1 LKLIN
6 VKFKS
11 LRLNYFYKILFLLL
25 TTFSSFSQERKNAV
39 AKRVSIAPVIDGIL
53 DDKVWD
59 NAESNTDFYML
70 RPSNVGPARD
80 SHPTYI
86 KILYDDDAVYFA
98 ASMLDSDSDNIA
110 SEISQRDDFYETKTD
125 FIGISLNP
133 YDDDV
138 NFLSF
143 IVTSAGTIA
152 DMKSVR
158 DYEEGDSNFDAVFDA
173 KISKDDNGWYAEFKI
188 PYSALR
194 FPKKNIQSWGLNFY
208 RRVFNLNEI
217 YTWNYV
223 DRSVGTYSEYLGVLS
238 GIENI
243 DPPTRLFF
251 YPYSQLNSE
260 LYKGNTGTGFSAGMD
275 IKYGINE
282 AFTLDATLIPDFGQV
297 KFDDVELNLSPF
309 EQQFD
314 EKRAFFT
321 EGTELFDKG
330 DVFYSRRIGGELDVD
345 PEDFLEANEVVL
357 SSDNSI
363 DLINAIK
370 VSGRTDNK
378 LGVGFFNAITKKT
391 TAILQDSITQNEREV
406 TLEPL
411 TNYNIIVLDQQL
423 KNNSSITFLNTSV
436 NRNSNFRNA
445 IVSTLNLDYR
455 TRKNNYRIEGS
466 VLRSDIKEN
475 GNSTDGYKTTFKLN
489 KTKGNFRWMTGVW
502 TTDEN
507 YNQDDMGISRWYN
520 NQNIFANVSYEIF
533 NPTKYFNQL
542 EFKLSVRHGRRY
554 TPSIKRNNN
563 YEAELFFETKKLFKN
578 RLEINLRTLNKD
590 FFEPRVD
597 GLYVLKPKEM
607 SVRYDLDSDNTKD
620 FVYAIELNAKKSI
633 DEFYQENNKKL
644 GLALRVSYK
653 VSERLNTSFGAGI
666 SKEDD
671 DFGYAGSN
679 EGEVI
684 IGIRDV
690 KVNQAMIEMNYNFD
704 PYKVLALE
712 IRNYWSSVNYKNYL
726 TLQEN
731 GIGELINDYPF
742 DGDPNTNFN
751 IWNLDLSYNWRF
763 APGSSATFLYRN
775 QIYNNDDLSLISYTE
790 SLNNLFSKDIGHQFS
805 IRINY
810 FLDYNRIKKKKI

>member
-1 LKLIN
+1 MNIRFYILSILLI
-6 VKFKS
+6 S
-11 LRLNYFYKILFLLL
+11 LNL
-25 TTFSSFSQERKNAV
+25 TGFSQVRKNAL
-39 AKRVSIAPVIDGIL
+39 AKRVTDTPIIDGVL
-53 DDKVWD
+53 ND
-59 NAESNTDFYML
+59 NAWVTAETNSDFYML
-70 RPSNVGPARD
+70 RPSNVGPARS
-80 SHPTYI
+80 SHPTTV
-86 KILYDDDAVYFA
+86 KIVYDDEAVYFA
-98 ASMLDSDSDNIA
+98 ASMLDPDGKNIA
-110 SEISQRDDFYETKTD
+110 SEISQRDEFYEKKTD

-133 YDDDV
+133 YNDDI

-158 DYEEGDSNFDAVFDA
+158 DYDEGDSNFDAVFDA
-173 KISKDDNGWYAEFKI
+173 KVSKDDNGWYAEFKI

-194 FPKKNIQSWGLNFY
+194 FPKKEIQTWGLNFY
-208 RRVFNLNEI
+208 RRIFNLNEI

-223 DRSVGTYSEYLGVLS
+223 DRSVGSYSEYLGNLN
-238 GIENI
+238 GIQNI

-251 YPYSQLNSE
+251 YPYSQVNSE

-321 EGTELFDKG
+321 EGTELFDRG
-330 DVFYSRRIGGELDVD
+330 GVFYSRRIGGDLDVN
-345 PEDFLEANEVVL
+345 PEDYLRDNESVL

-363 DLINAIK
+363 DLINAVK

-378 LGVGFFNAITKKT
+378 LGIGFFNAITKKT
-391 TAILQDSITQNEREV
+391 TAILQDSITQNQREV

-411 TNYNIIVLDQQL
+411 TNYNIVVLDQQL

-455 TRKNNYRIEGS
+455 TKKNNYRIEGS

-475 GNSTDGYKTTFKLN
+475 GNSTDGYKTTFKIN

-520 NQNIFANVSYEIF
+520 NQNVFANISYEIF
-533 NPTKYFNQL
+533 NPTKYFNQFEL
-542 EFKLSVRHGRRY
+542 KLSVRHGRRY

-563 YEAELFFETKKLFKN
+563 YEAELFFETNKLFKN
-578 RLEINLRTLNKD
+578 RLEVELRTLNKD

-597 GLYVLKPKEM
+597 GLFVLKPKEFGF
-607 SVRYDLDSDNTKD
+607 RYDLDSDNTKD
-620 FVYAIELNAKKSI
+620 FVYAIELNALKSI
-633 DEFYQENNKKL
+633 DEFYGEENKKL
-644 GLALRVSYK
+644 GFAAGLNYK
-653 VSERLNTSFGAGI
+653 ISERLNTSLGI
-666 SKEDD
+666 GVSKEEDD
-671 DFGYAGSN
+671 LGYAGN
-679 EGEVI
+679 EGPDVI

-690 KVNQAMIEMNYNFD
+690 KINQAVFDMIYNVD
-704 PYKVLALE
+704 SYKEIALE
-712 IRNYWSSVNYKNYL
+712 FRNYWSSVNYKRYYS
-726 TLQEN
+726 LQEN
-731 GIGELINDYPF
+731 GIGNSIVAYPF
-742 DGDPNTNFN
+742 DENPNANFN

-763 APGSSATFLYRN
+763 APGSSATILYRN
-775 QIYNNDDLSLISYTE
+775 QIYSNDDQSLISYTE
-790 SLNNLFSKDIGHQFS
+790 SLDNLFGKDIGHQFS

-810 FLDYNRIKKKKI
+810 FLDYNRFRKKRI

>member
-1 LKLIN
+1 MNIRFYIIIALLIFAN
-6 VKFKS
+6 F
-11 LRLNYFYKILFLLL
+11 NG
-25 TTFSSFSQERKNAV
+25 FSQERKNAI
-39 AKRVSIAPVIDGIL
+39 ANRITEAPVIDGIL
-53 DDKVWD
+53 ND
-59 NAESNTDFYML
+59 NAWDSAETNTDFYML
-70 RPSNVGPARD
+70 RPSNVGPARS
-80 SHPTYI
+80 SHPTTV
-86 KILYDDDAVYFA
+86 KIIYDDEAVYFA
-98 ASMLDSDSDNIA
+98 ASMLDPDGKNIA
-110 SEISQRDDFYETKTD
+110 SEISQRDEFYEKKTD

-133 YDDDV
+133 YNDDI

-158 DYEEGDSNFDAVFDA
+158 DYDEGDSNFDAVFDA
-173 KISKDDNGWYAEFKI
+173 KVSKDDNGWYAEFKI

-194 FPKKNIQSWGLNFY
+194 FPKKEIQTWGLNFY
-208 RRVFNLNEI
+208 RRIFNLNEI

-223 DRSVGTYSEYLGVLS
+223 DRSVGSYSEYLGTLK
-238 GIENI
+238 GIQNI

-251 YPYSQLNSE
+251 YPYSQVNSE

-321 EGTELFDKG
+321 EGTELFDRG
-330 DVFYSRRIGGELDVD
+330 GVFYSRRIGGDLDVN
-345 PEDFLEANEVVL
+345 PEDYLRDNESVL

-363 DLINAIK
+363 DLINAVK

-378 LGVGFFNAITKKT
+378 LGIGFFNAITKKT
-391 TAILQDSITQNEREV
+391 TAILQDSITQNQREV

-411 TNYNIIVLDQQL
+411 TNYNIVVLDQQL

-455 TRKNNYRIEGS
+455 TKKNNYRIEGS

-475 GNSTDGYKTTFKLN
+475 GNSTDGYKTTFKIN
-489 KTKGNFRWMTGVW
+489 KTKGNFRWMTGIW
-502 TTDEN
+502 TTDEK

-520 NQNIFANVSYEIF
+520 NQNIFANISYEIF
-533 NPTKYFNQL
+533 NPTKYFNQF
-542 EFKLSVRHGRRY
+542 EFELSVRHGRRY

-578 RLEINLRTLNKD
+578 NFELELRTLNKD

-597 GLYVLKPKEM
+597 GLFVLKPKEL
-607 SVRYDLDSDNTKD
+607 SFRYDLDSDNTKD
-620 FVYAIELNAKKSI
+620 FVYAIEFNTTKSI
-633 DEFYQENNKKL
+633 DEFYDEENKKIGFSA
-644 GLALRVSYK
+644 GLNYK
-653 VSERLNTSFGAGI
+653 ISERLNTSLGI
-666 SKEDD
+666 GVSKEDD
-671 DFGYAGSN
+671 DLGYAGN
-679 EGEVI
+679 EGTEVI

-690 KVNQAMIEMNYNFD
+690 KINQAVFDMVYNID
-704 PYKVLALE
+704 SYKEIALE
-712 IRNYWSSVNYKNYL
+712 FRNYWSSVNYKRYYS
-726 TLQEN
+726 LQEN
-731 GIGELINDYPF
+731 GIGNPIVNFPF
-742 DGDPNTNFN
+742 DGNPNTNFN
-751 IWNLDLSYNWRF
+751 VWNLDLSYNWRF
-763 APGSSATFLYRN
+763 APGSSATILYRN
-775 QIYNNDDLSLISYTE
+775 QIYSDDDQSLISYTE
-790 SLNNLFSKDIGHQFS
+790 SLDNLFGKDIGHQFS

-810 FLDYNRIKKKKI
+810 FLDYNRFKKKRF

>member
-1 LKLIN
+1 MNIRFYILSILLI
-6 VKFKS
+6 S
-11 LRLNYFYKILFLLL
+11 LNL
-25 TTFSSFSQERKNAV
+25 SGFSQVRKNAL
-39 AKRVSIAPVIDGIL
+39 AKRVTNAPVIDGVL
-53 DDKVWD
+53 NDSAWVT
-59 NAESNTDFYML
+59 AETNSDFYML
-70 RPSNVGPARD
+70 RPSNVGPARS
-80 SHPTYI
+80 SHPTTV
-86 KILYDDDAVYFA
+86 KIVYDDEAVYFA
-98 ASMLDSDSDNIA
+98 ASMLDPDGKNIA
-110 SEISQRDDFYETKTD
+110 SEISQRDEFYEKKTD

-133 YDDDV
+133 YNDDI

-158 DYEEGDSNFDAVFDA
+158 DYDEGDSNFDAVFDA
-173 KISKDDNGWYAEFKI
+173 KVSKDDNGWYAEFKI

-194 FPKKNIQSWGLNFY
+194 FPKKEIQTWGLNFY
-208 RRVFNLNEI
+208 RRIFNLNEI

-223 DRSVGTYSEYLGVLS
+223 DRSVGSYSEYLGTLN
-238 GIENI
+238 GIQNI

-251 YPYSQLNSE
+251 YPYSQVNSE

-321 EGTELFDKG
+321 EGTELFDRG
-330 DVFYSRRIGGELDVD
+330 GVFYSRRIGGDLDVN
-345 PEDFLEANEVVL
+345 PEDYLQDNESVL

-363 DLINAIK
+363 DLINAVK

-378 LGVGFFNAITKKT
+378 LGIGFFNAITKKT
-391 TAILQDSITQNEREV
+391 TAILQDSITQNQREV

-411 TNYNIIVLDQQL
+411 TNYNIVVLDQQL

-455 TRKNNYRIEGS
+455 TKKNNYRIEGS

-475 GNSTDGYKTTFKLN
+475 GNSTDGYKTTFKIN

-520 NQNIFANVSYEIF
+520 NQNVFANISYEIF
-533 NPTKYFNQL
+533 NPTKYFNQF

-563 YEAELFFETKKLFKN
+563 YEAELFFETNKLIKN
-578 RLEINLRTLNKD
+578 RLEVELRTLNKD

-597 GLYVLKPKEM
+597 GLFVLKPKEF
-607 SVRYDLDSDNTKD
+607 SFRYDLDSDNTKD
-620 FVYAIELNAKKSI
+620 FVYAIELNALKSI
-633 DEFYQENNKKL
+633 DEFYGEENKKIGFAA
-644 GLALRVSYK
+644 GLNYK
-653 VSERLNTSFGAGI
+653 ISERLNTSLGI
-666 SKEDD
+666 GVSKEEDD
-671 DFGYAGSN
+671 LGYAGN
-679 EGEVI
+679 EGSDVI

-690 KVNQAMIEMNYNFD
+690 KINQAVFDMIYNID
-704 PYKVLALE
+704 SYKEIALE
-712 IRNYWSSVNYKNYL
+712 FRNYWSSVNYKRYYS
-726 TLQEN
+726 LQEN
-731 GIGELINDYPF
+731 GIGNSIVAYPF
-742 DGDPNTNFN
+742 DENPNANFN

-763 APGSSATFLYRN
+763 APGSSATILYRN
-775 QIYNNDDLSLISYTE
+775 QISSNDDQSLISYTE
-790 SLNNLFSKDIGHQFS
+790 SLDNLFGKDIGHQFS

-810 FLDYNRIKKKKI
+810 FLDYNRFRKKRI

>member
-1 LKLIN
+1 MNIR
-6 VKFKS
+6 F
-11 LRLNYFYKILFLLL
+11 FIIIALFICAN
-25 TTFSSFSQERKNAV
+25 FNAFSQERKNAV
-39 AKRVSIAPVIDGIL
+39 ASRVTEAPLIDGIL
-53 DDKVWD
+53 ND
-59 NAESNTDFYML
+59 NAWDSAETNTDFYML
-70 RPSNVGPARD
+70 RPSNVGPARS
-80 SHPTYI
+80 SHPTTV
-86 KILYDDDAVYFA
+86 KIIYDDEAVYFA
-98 ASMLDSDSDNIA
+98 ASMLDPDGKNIA
-110 SEISQRDDFYETKTD
+110 SEISQRDEFYEKKTD

-133 YDDDV
+133 YNDDI

-158 DYEEGDSNFDAVFDA
+158 DYDEGDSNFDAVFDA
-173 KISKDDNGWYAEFKI
+173 KVSKDDNGWYAEFKI

-194 FPKKNIQSWGLNFY
+194 FPKKEIQTWGLNFY
-208 RRVFNLNEI
+208 RRIFNLNEI

-223 DRSVGTYSEYLGVLS
+223 DRSVGSYSEYLGTLS
-238 GIENI
+238 GIKKI

-251 YPYSQLNSE
+251 YPYSQVNSE

-321 EGTELFDKG
+321 EGTELFDQG
-330 DVFYSRRIGGELDVD
+330 DVFYSRRIGGDLDVD
-345 PEDFLEANEVVL
+345 PEDYLQENESVL

-378 LGVGFFNAITKKT
+378 LGIGFFNAITKKT
-391 TAILQDSITQNEREV
+391 TAILQDSITQNQREV

-411 TNYNIIVLDQQL
+411 TNYNIVVLDQQL

-436 NRNSNFRNA
+436 KRNSNFRNA

-455 TRKNNYRIEGS
+455 TKKNNYRIEGS
-466 VLRSDIKEN
+466 ILRSDIKEN
-475 GNSTDGYKTTFKLN
+475 GNSTDGYKTTFKIN

-520 NQNIFANVSYEIF
+520 NQNIFANISYEIF
-533 NPTKYFNQL
+533 NPTKYFNQF

-563 YEAELFFETKKLFKN
+563 YEAELFFETNKLFKN
-578 RLEINLRTLNKD
+578 RLELELRTLNKD

-597 GLYVLKPKEM
+597 GLFVLKPKEF
-607 SVRYDLDSDNTKD
+607 SFRYELDSDNTKD
-620 FVYAIELNAKKSI
+620 FVYAFELNTTKSI
-633 DEFYQENNKKL
+633 DEFYGEENNKIGFAA
-644 GLALRVSYK
+644 GLNYK
-653 VSERLNTSFGAGI
+653 ISERLNTSIGVGV

-671 DFGYAGSN
+671 DLGYAGN
-679 EGEVI
+679 EGSEVI

-690 KVNQAMIEMNYNFD
+690 KINQAVFDMVYNID
-704 PYKVLALE
+704 SYKEIALE
-712 IRNYWSSVNYKNYL
+712 FRNYWSSVNYKRYYN
-726 TLQEN
+726 LQDN
-731 GIGELINDYPF
+731 GIGNPIVNYPF
-742 DGDPNTNFN
+742 NENPNANFN

-763 APGSSATFLYRN
+763 APGSSATILYRN
-775 QIYNNDDLSLISYTE
+775 QIYSNDDQSLISYTE
-790 SLNNLFSKDIGHQFS
+790 SLDNLFGKDIGHQFS

-810 FLDYNRIKKKKI
+810 FLDYNRFKKKRI

>member
-1 LKLIN
+1 MNIRFYILSILLI
-6 VKFKS
+6 S
-11 LRLNYFYKILFLLL
+11 LNL
-25 TTFSSFSQERKNAV
+25 SGFSQVRKNAL
-39 AKRVSIAPVIDGIL
+39 AKRVTNAPIIDGVL
-53 DDKVWD
+53 ND
-59 NAESNTDFYML
+59 NAWVTAETNSDFYML
-70 RPSNVGPARD
+70 RPSNVGPARS
-80 SHPTYI
+80 SHPTTV
-86 KILYDDDAVYFA
+86 KIVYDDEAVYFA
-98 ASMLDSDSDNIA
+98 ASMLDPDGKNIA
-110 SEISQRDDFYETKTD
+110 SEISQRDEFYEKKTD

-133 YDDDV
+133 YNDNI

-158 DYEEGDSNFDAVFDA
+158 DYDEGDSNFDAVFDA
-173 KISKDDNGWYAEFKI
+173 KVSKDDNGWYAEFKI

-194 FPKKNIQSWGLNFY
+194 FPKKEIQTWGLNFY
-208 RRVFNLNEI
+208 RRIFNLNEI

-223 DRSVGTYSEYLGVLS
+223 DRSVGSYSEYLGNLN
-238 GIENI
+238 GIQNI

-251 YPYSQLNSE
+251 YPYSQVNSE

-321 EGTELFDKG
+321 EGTELFDRG
-330 DVFYSRRIGGELDVD
+330 GVFYSRRIGGDLDVN
-345 PEDFLEANEVVL
+345 PEDYLQDNESVL

-378 LGVGFFNAITKKT
+378 LGIGFFNAITKKT
-391 TAILQDSITQNEREV
+391 TAILQDSITQNQREV

-411 TNYNIIVLDQQL
+411 TNYNIVVLDQQL

-455 TRKNNYRIEGS
+455 TKKNNYRIEGS

-475 GNSTDGYKTTFKLN
+475 GNSTDGYKTTFKIN

-520 NQNIFANVSYEIF
+520 NQNVFANISYEIF
-533 NPTKYFNQL
+533 NPTKYFNQFEL
-542 EFKLSVRHGRRY
+542 KLSVRHGRRY

-563 YEAELFFETKKLFKN
+563 YEAELFFETNKLFKN
-578 RLEINLRTLNKD
+578 RLEVELRTLNKD

-597 GLYVLKPKEM
+597 GLFVLKPKEFGF
-607 SVRYDLDSDNTKD
+607 RYDLDSDNTKD
-620 FVYAIELNAKKSI
+620 FVYAIELNALKSI
-633 DEFYQENNKKL
+633 DEFYGEENKKL
-644 GLALRVSYK
+644 GFSAGLNYK
-653 VSERLNTSFGAGI
+653 ISERLNTSLGI
-666 SKEDD
+666 GVSKEEDD
-671 DFGYAGSN
+671 LGYAGN
-679 EGEVI
+679 EGPDVI

-690 KVNQAMIEMNYNFD
+690 KINQAVFDMIYNVD
-704 PYKVLALE
+704 SYKEIALE
-712 IRNYWSSVNYKNYL
+712 FRNYWSSVNYKRYYS
-726 TLQEN
+726 LQEN
-731 GIGELINDYPF
+731 GIGNSIVGYPF
-742 DGDPNTNFN
+742 DENPNANFN

-763 APGSSATFLYRN
+763 APGSSATVLYRN
-775 QIYNNDDLSLISYTE
+775 QIYSNDDQSLISYTE
-790 SLNNLFSKDIGHQFS
+790 SLDNLFGKDIGHQFS

-810 FLDYNRIKKKKI
+810 FLDYNRFRKKRI

>member
-1 LKLIN
+1 MNIRFFIIIVLSICVN
-6 VKFKS
+6 
-11 LRLNYFYKILFLLL
+11 LNA
-25 TTFSSFSQERKNAV
+25 FSQARKNAV
-39 AKRVSIAPVIDGIL
+39 AKRVSTAPIIDGVL
-53 DDKVWD
+53 NDNVWAT
-59 NAESNTDFYML
+59 AEINTDFYML
-70 RPSNVGPARD
+70 RPSNVGPARS
-80 SHPTYI
+80 SHPTTV
-86 KILYDDDAVYFA
+86 KIIYDDEAVYFA
-98 ASMLDSDSDNIA
+98 ASMLDPDPENIA
-110 SEISQRDDFYETKTD
+110 SEISQRDEFYEKKTD
-125 FIGISLNP
+125 FFGINLNP
-133 YDDDV
+133 YDDDI

-143 IVTSAGTIA
+143 FVTSAGTIA
-152 DMKSVR
+152 DMKTVR
-158 DYEEGDSNFDAVFDA
+158 DYDEGSSNFDAVFEA
-173 KISKDDNGWYAEFKI
+173 KVSKDDNGWYAEFKI

-194 FPKKNIQSWGLNFY
+194 FPKKEIQTWGLNFS
-208 RRVFNLNEI
+208 RRIFNLNEI
-217 YTWNYV
+217 YSWNYV
-223 DRSVGTYSEYLGVLS
+223 DRSIGSFSEYLGTLN
-238 GIENI
+238 GIQNI

-321 EGTELFDKG
+321 EGTELFDRG
-330 DVFYSRRIGGELDVD
+330 GVFYSRRIGGDLDAD
-345 PEDFLEANEVVL
+345 PEDYLQENESVL
-357 SSDNSI
+357 SSDSSI

-378 LGVGFFNAITKKT
+378 LGVGFFNAVTKKT
-391 TAILQDSITQNEREV
+391 TAILQDSITQNQREV

-411 TNYNIIVLDQQL
+411 TNYNIVVLDQQL

-455 TRKNNYRIEGS
+455 TKKNNYRIEGS

-475 GNSTDGYKTTFKLN
+475 GNSTDGYKTTFKIN

-520 NQNIFANVSYEIF
+520 NQNIFANISYEIF
-533 NPTKYFNQL
+533 NPTKYFNQF

-563 YEAELFFETKKLFKN
+563 YEAELFFETTKLFKN
-578 RLEINLRTLNKD
+578 RLEVELRTLNKD

-597 GLYVLKPKEM
+597 GLFVLKPKEF
-607 SVRYDLDSDNTKD
+607 SFRYDLNSDNTKD
-620 FVYAIELNAKKSI
+620 FVYEIELNTKKSI
-633 DEFYQENNKKL
+633 DEFYGEENKQI
-644 GLALRVSYK
+644 GFAAALNYK
-653 VSERLNTSFGAGI
+653 ITERLNTSLGI
-666 SKEDD
+666 GVSIEDD
-671 DFGYAGSN
+671 DLGYAGNAGS
-679 EGEVI
+679 EVI

-690 KVNQAMIEMNYNFD
+690 KINQAVFDMVYNID
-704 PYKVLALE
+704 SYKEIALE
-712 IRNYWSSVNYKNYL
+712 FRNYWSSVNYKRYYS
-726 TLQEN
+726 LQEN
-731 GIGELINDYPF
+731 GIGNSLTSYPF
-742 DGDPNTNFN
+742 DENPNANFN

-763 APGSSATFLYRN
+763 APGSSATVLYRN
-775 QIYNNDDLSLISYTE
+775 QIYSNDDQSLISYTE
-790 SLNNLFSKDIGHQFS
+790 SLDNLFGKDIGHQFS

-810 FLDYNRIKKKKI
+810 FLDYNRFKKKRI

>member
-1 LKLIN
+1 MNIR
-6 VKFKS
+6 F
-11 LRLNYFYKILFLLL
+11 FIIIALFICAN
-25 TTFSSFSQERKNAV
+25 FNAFSQEIKNAV
-39 AKRVSIAPVIDGIL
+39 ANRVTEAPVIDGIL
-53 DDKVWD
+53 ND
-59 NAESNTDFYML
+59 NAWVAAETNTDFYML
-70 RPSNVGPARD
+70 RPSNVGPARS
-80 SHPTYI
+80 SHPTTV
-86 KILYDDDAVYFA
+86 KIIYDDEAVYFA
-98 ASMLDSDSDNIA
+98 ASMLDPDGKNIA
-110 SEISQRDDFYETKTD
+110 SEISQRDEFYEKKTD

-133 YDDDV
+133 YNDDI

-158 DYEEGDSNFDAVFDA
+158 DYDEGDSNFDAVFDA
-173 KISKDDNGWYAEFKI
+173 KVSKDDNGWYAEFKI

-194 FPKKNIQSWGLNFY
+194 FPKKEIQTWGLNFY
-208 RRVFNLNEI
+208 RRIFNLNEI

-223 DRSVGTYSEYLGVLS
+223 DRSVGSYSEYLGTLN
-238 GIENI
+238 GIQNI

-251 YPYSQLNSE
+251 YPYSQVNSE

-321 EGTELFDKG
+321 EGTELFDRAG
-330 DVFYSRRIGGELDVD
+330 VFYSRRIGGDLDVD
-345 PEDFLEANEVVL
+345 PEDYLQENESVL

-378 LGVGFFNAITKKT
+378 LGIGFFNAITKKT
-391 TAILQDSITQNEREV
+391 TAILQDSITQNQREV

-411 TNYNIIVLDQQL
+411 TNYNIVVLDQQL

-455 TRKNNYRIEGS
+455 TKKNNYRIEGS
-466 VLRSDIKEN
+466 ILRSDIKEN
-475 GNSTDGYKTTFKLN
+475 GNSTDGYKTTFKIN

-520 NQNIFANVSYEIF
+520 NQNIFANISYEIF
-533 NPTKYFNQL
+533 NPTEYFNQF

-563 YEAELFFETKKLFKN
+563 YEAELFFETNKLFKN
-578 RLEINLRTLNKD
+578 RLELELRTLNKD

-597 GLYVLKPKEM
+597 GLFVLKPKEF
-607 SVRYDLDSDNTKD
+607 SLRYDLDSDNTKD
-620 FVYAIELNAKKSI
+620 FVYAVELNTTKSI
-633 DEFYQENNKKL
+633 DEFYGEENNKIGFNV
-644 GLALRVSYK
+644 GLNYK
-653 VSERLNTSFGAGI
+653 ISERLNTSIGVGV

-671 DFGYAGSN
+671 DLGYAGN
-679 EGEVI
+679 EGSEVI

-690 KVNQAMIEMNYNFD
+690 KINQAVFDMVYNID
-704 PYKVLALE
+704 SYKEIALE
-712 IRNYWSSVNYKNYL
+712 FRNYWSSVNYKRYYN
-726 TLQEN
+726 LQDN
-731 GIGELINDYPF
+731 GIGNPIVNYPF
-742 DGDPNTNFN
+742 NENPNANFN

-763 APGSSATFLYRN
+763 APGSSATILYRN
-775 QIYNNDDLSLISYTE
+775 QIYSNDDQSLISYTE
-790 SLNNLFSKDIGHQFS
+790 SLDNLFGKDIGHQFS

-810 FLDYNRIKKKKI
+810 FLDYNRFKKKRI

>member
-1 LKLIN
+1 MNIRFFIIIALSICAN
-6 VKFKS
+6 Q
-11 LRLNYFYKILFLLL
+11 NA
-25 TTFSSFSQERKNAV
+25 FSQERKNAV
-39 AKRVSIAPVIDGIL
+39 ANRVNEAPVIDGIL
-53 DDKVWD
+53 ND
-59 NAESNTDFYML
+59 NAWVTSETNSDFYML
-70 RPSNVGPARD
+70 RPSNVGPARS
-80 SHPTYI
+80 SHPTTV
-86 KILYDDDAVYFA
+86 KIIYDDDAVYFA
-98 ASMLDSDSDNIA
+98 ASMLDPDGKNIA
-110 SEISQRDDFYETKTD
+110 SEISQRDDFYEKKTD

-133 YDDDV
+133 YNDDI

-158 DYEEGDSNFDAVFDA
+158 DYDEGDSNFDAVFDA
-173 KISKDDNGWYAEFKI
+173 KVSKDDNGWYAEFKI

-194 FPKKNIQSWGLNFY
+194 FPKKEIQTWGLNFY
-208 RRVFNLNEI
+208 RRIFNLNEI

-223 DRSVGTYSEYLGVLS
+223 DRSVGSYSEYLGLLN
-238 GIENI
+238 GIQNI

-251 YPYSQLNSE
+251 YPYSQVNSE

-321 EGTELFDKG
+321 EGTELFDRG
-330 DVFYSRRIGGELDVD
+330 GVFYSRRIGGDLDVD
-345 PEDFLEANEVVL
+345 PEDYLQENESVL

-378 LGVGFFNAITKKT
+378 LGIGFFNAITKKT
-391 TAILQDSITQNEREV
+391 TATLQDSITENQREV

-411 TNYNIIVLDQQL
+411 TNYNIVVLDQQL

-436 NRNSNFRNA
+436 SRNSNFRNA

-455 TRKNNYRIEGS
+455 TKKNNYRIEGS

-475 GNSTDGYKTTFKLN
+475 GNSTDGYKTTFKIN

-520 NQNIFANVSYEIF
+520 NQNVFANISYEIF
-533 NPTKYFNQL
+533 NPTKYFNQF

-563 YEAELFFETKKLFKN
+563 YEGELFFETNKLFKN
-578 RLEINLRTLNKD
+578 RLELELRTLNKD

-597 GLYVLKPKEM
+597 GLFVLKPKEF
-607 SVRYDLDSDNTKD
+607 SFRYDLDSDNTKD
-620 FVYAIELNAKKSI
+620 FVYAIELNAIKSI
-633 DEFYQENNKKL
+633 DEFYGEENKKIGFDA
-644 GLALRVSYK
+644 GLNYK
-653 VSERLNTSFGAGI
+653 ISKRLNTSLGIGI
-666 SKEDD
+666 SEEEDD
-671 DFGYAGSN
+671 LGYAGN
-679 EGEVI
+679 EGSDVI

-690 KVNQAMIEMNYNFD
+690 KINQAVFDMVYNID
-704 PYKVLALE
+704 SYKEIALE
-712 IRNYWSSVNYKNYL
+712 FRNYWSSVNYKRYYS
-726 TLQEN
+726 LQEN
-731 GIGELINDYPF
+731 GIGDPIVNYPF
-742 DGDPNTNFN
+742 DGNPNANFN
-751 IWNLDLSYNWRF
+751 IWNFDLSYNWRF
-763 APGSSATFLYRN
+763 APGSSATILYRN
-775 QIYNNDDLSLISYTE
+775 QIYSNDNQSLISYTE
-790 SLNNLFSKDIGHQFS
+790 SLDNLFGKDIGHQFS

-810 FLDYNRIKKKKI
+810 FLDYNRFRKKRI

>member
-1 LKLIN
+1 MNIRFYIIIALLIFVN
-6 VKFKS
+6 F
-11 LRLNYFYKILFLLL
+11 NG
-25 TTFSSFSQERKNAV
+25 FSQERKNVV
-39 AKRVSIAPVIDGIL
+39 ANRISEAPLIDGIL
-53 DDKVWD
+53 NDSAWD
-59 NAESNTDFYML
+59 SAETSTGFYML
-70 RPSNVGPARD
+70 RPSNVGPARS
-80 SHPTYI
+80 SHPTTI
-86 KILYDDDAVYFA
+86 KIVYDDEAVYFA
-98 ASMLDSDSDNIA
+98 ASMLDPDGINIA
-110 SEISQRDDFYETKTD
+110 SEISQRDEFYEKKTD

-133 YDDDV
+133 YNDDI

-158 DYEEGDSNFDAVFDA
+158 DYDEGDSNFDAVFDA
-173 KISKDDNGWYAEFKI
+173 KVSKDDNGWYAEFKI

-194 FPKKNIQSWGLNFY
+194 FPKKEIQTWGLNFY
-208 RRVFNLNEI
+208 RRIFNLNEI

-223 DRSVGTYSEYLGVLS
+223 DRSVGSYSEYLGTLS
-238 GIENI
+238 GIQNI

-251 YPYSQLNSE
+251 YPYSQVNSE

-321 EGTELFDKG
+321 EGTELFDQG
-330 DVFYSRRIGGELDVD
+330 DVFYSRRIGGDLDVD
-345 PEDFLEANEVVL
+345 PEDYLQENESVL

-378 LGVGFFNAITKKT
+378 LGIGFFNAITKKT
-391 TAILQDSITQNEREV
+391 TAILQDTITQNKREV

-411 TNYNIIVLDQQL
+411 TNYNIVVLDQQL

-455 TRKNNYRIEGS
+455 TKKNNYRIEGS
-466 VLRSDIKEN
+466 VMRSNIIEN
-475 GNSTDGYKTTFKLN
+475 GNSTDGYKTTFKIN

-520 NQNIFANVSYEIF
+520 NQNIFANISYEIF
-533 NPTKYFNQL
+533 NPTKYFNQF
-542 EFKLSVRHGRRY
+542 EFEFSVRHGRRY

-578 RLEINLRTLNKD
+578 NFELELRTLNKD

-597 GLYVLKPKEM
+597 GLFVLKPKEL
-607 SVRYDLDSDNTKD
+607 SFRYDLDSDNTKD
-620 FVYAIELNAKKSI
+620 FVYAVEFKAKKSI
-633 DEFYQENNKKL
+633 DELYSEENKKIGISA
-644 GLALRVSYK
+644 GLNYK
-653 VSERLNTSFGAGI
+653 ISEKFNTSLGI
-666 SKEDD
+666 GVSKEDD
-671 DFGYAGSN
+671 DLGYAGN
-679 EGEVI
+679 EGSEVI

-690 KVNQAMIEMNYNFD
+690 KINQAVFDMVYNINS
-704 PYKVLALE
+704 YKEIALE
-712 IRNYWSSVNYKNYL
+712 FRNYWSSVNYKSYYS
-726 TLQEN
+726 LQEN
-731 GIGELINDYPF
+731 GIGNPIINYPF
-742 DGDPNTNFN
+742 DENPNANFN

-763 APGSSATFLYRN
+763 APGSSATILYRN
-775 QIYNNDDLSLISYTE
+775 QIYSNDDESLISYTE
-790 SLNNLFSKDIGHQFS
+790 SLDNLFGKDIGHQFS
-805 IRINY
+805 IRVNY
-810 FLDYNRIKKKKI
+810 FLDYNRFKKKRI

>member
-1 LKLIN
+1 MNIRFYILSILLI
-6 VKFKS
+6 S
-11 LRLNYFYKILFLLL
+11 LNL
-25 TTFSSFSQERKNAV
+25 TGFSQVRKNAL
-39 AKRVSIAPVIDGIL
+39 AKRVTDTPIIDGVL
-53 DDKVWD
+53 ND
-59 NAESNTDFYML
+59 NAWVTAETNSDFYML
-70 RPSNVGPARD
+70 RPSNVGPARS
-80 SHPTYI
+80 SHPTTV
-86 KILYDDDAVYFA
+86 KIVYDDEAVYFA
-98 ASMLDSDSDNIA
+98 ASMLDPDGKNIA
-110 SEISQRDDFYETKTD
+110 SEISQRDEFYEKKTD

-133 YDDDV
+133 YNDDI

-158 DYEEGDSNFDAVFDA
+158 DYDEGDSNFDAVFDA
-173 KISKDDNGWYAEFKI
+173 KVSKDDNGWYAEFKI

-194 FPKKNIQSWGLNFY
+194 FPKKEIQTWGLNFY
-208 RRVFNLNEI
+208 RRIFNLNEI

-223 DRSVGTYSEYLGVLS
+223 DRSVGSYSEYLGNLN
-238 GIENI
+238 GIQNI

-251 YPYSQLNSE
+251 YPYSQVNSE

-321 EGTELFDKG
+321 EGTELFDRG
-330 DVFYSRRIGGELDVD
+330 GVFYSRRIGGDLDVN
-345 PEDFLEANEVVL
+345 PEDYLQDNESVL

-363 DLINAIK
+363 DLINAVK

-378 LGVGFFNAITKKT
+378 LGIGFFNAITKKT
-391 TAILQDSITQNEREV
+391 TAILQDSITQNQREV

-411 TNYNIIVLDQQL
+411 TNYNIVVLDQQL

-455 TRKNNYRIEGS
+455 TKKNNYRIEGS

-475 GNSTDGYKTTFKLN
+475 GNSTDGYKTTFKIN

-520 NQNIFANVSYEIF
+520 NQNVFANISYEIF
-533 NPTKYFNQL
+533 NPTKYFNQFEL
-542 EFKLSVRHGRRY
+542 KLSVRHGRRY

-563 YEAELFFETKKLFKN
+563 YEAELFFETNKLFKN
-578 RLEINLRTLNKD
+578 RLEVELRTLNKD

-597 GLYVLKPKEM
+597 GLFVLKPKEFGF
-607 SVRYDLDSDNTKD
+607 RYDLDSDNTKD
-620 FVYAIELNAKKSI
+620 FVYAIELNALKSI
-633 DEFYQENNKKL
+633 DEFYGEENKKIGFAA
-644 GLALRVSYK
+644 GLNYK
-653 VSERLNTSFGAGI
+653 ISERLNTSLGI
-666 SKEDD
+666 GVSKEEDD
-671 DFGYAGSN
+671 LGYAGN
-679 EGEVI
+679 EGSDVI

-690 KVNQAMIEMNYNFD
+690 KINQAVFDMIYNID
-704 PYKVLALE
+704 SYKEIALE
-712 IRNYWSSVNYKNYL
+712 FRNYWSSVNYKRYYS
-726 TLQEN
+726 LQEN
-731 GIGELINDYPF
+731 GIGNSIVAYPF
-742 DGDPNTNFN
+742 DENPNANFN

-763 APGSSATFLYRN
+763 APGSSATILYRN
-775 QIYNNDDLSLISYTE
+775 QIYSNDDQSLISYTE
-790 SLNNLFSKDIGHQFS
+790 SLDNLFGKDIGHQFS

-810 FLDYNRIKKKKI
+810 FLDYNRFRKKRI

>member
-1 LKLIN
+1 MNIR
-6 VKFKS
+6 FFIITS
-11 LRLNYFYKILFLLL
+11 LFIFANFNA
-25 TTFSSFSQERKNAV
+25 FSQERKNAV
-39 AKRVSIAPVIDGIL
+39 ANRVTEAPVIDGIL
-53 DDKVWD
+53 ND
-59 NAESNTDFYML
+59 NAWVTAETNTDFYML
-70 RPSNVGPARD
+70 RPSNVGPARN
-80 SHPTYI
+80 SHPTTV
-86 KILYDDDAVYFA
+86 KIIYDDEAVYFA
-98 ASMLDSDSDNIA
+98 ASMLDPDGKNIA
-110 SEISQRDDFYETKTD
+110 SEISQRDEFYEKKTD

-133 YDDDV
+133 YNDDI

-158 DYEEGDSNFDAVFDA
+158 DYDEGDSNFDAVFDA
-173 KISKDDNGWYAEFKI
+173 KVSKDDNGWYAEFKI

-194 FPKKNIQSWGLNFY
+194 FPKKEIQTWGLNFY
-208 RRVFNLNEI
+208 RRIFNLNEI

-223 DRSVGTYSEYLGVLS
+223 DRSVGSYSEYLGTLN
-238 GIENI
+238 GIQNI

-251 YPYSQLNSE
+251 YPYSQVNSE

-321 EGTELFDKG
+321 EGTELFDRAG
-330 DVFYSRRIGGELDVD
+330 VFYSRRIGGDLDVD
-345 PEDFLEANEVVL
+345 PEDYLQENESVL

-378 LGVGFFNAITKKT
+378 LGIGFFNAITKKT
-391 TAILQDSITQNEREV
+391 TAILQDSITQNQREV

-411 TNYNIIVLDQQL
+411 TNYNIVVLDQQL

-455 TRKNNYRIEGS
+455 TKKNNYRIEGS
-466 VLRSDIKEN
+466 ILRSDIKEN
-475 GNSTDGYKTTFKLN
+475 GNSTDGYKTTFKIN

-520 NQNIFANVSYEIF
+520 NQNIFANISYEIF
-533 NPTKYFNQL
+533 NPTEYFNQF

-563 YEAELFFETKKLFKN
+563 YEAELFFETNKLFKN
-578 RLEINLRTLNKD
+578 RLELELRTLNKD

-597 GLYVLKPKEM
+597 GLFVLKPKEF
-607 SVRYDLDSDNTKD
+607 SLRYDLDSDNTKD
-620 FVYAIELNAKKSI
+620 FVYAVELNTTKSI
-633 DEFYQENNKKL
+633 DEFYGEENNKIGFNV
-644 GLALRVSYK
+644 GLNYK
-653 VSERLNTSFGAGI
+653 ISERLNTSIGVGV

-671 DFGYAGSN
+671 DLGYAGN
-679 EGEVI
+679 EGSEVI

-690 KVNQAMIEMNYNFD
+690 KINQAVFDMVYNID
-704 PYKVLALE
+704 SYKEIALE
-712 IRNYWSSVNYKNYL
+712 FRNYWSSVNYKRYYN
-726 TLQEN
+726 LQDN
-731 GIGELINDYPF
+731 GIGNPIVNYPF
-742 DGDPNTNFN
+742 NENPNANFN

-763 APGSSATFLYRN
+763 APGSSATILYRN
-775 QIYNNDDLSLISYTE
+775 QIYSNDDQSLISYTE
-790 SLNNLFSKDIGHQFS
+790 SLDNLFGKDIGHQFS

-810 FLDYNRIKKKKI
+810 FLDYNKFKKKRI

>member
-1 LKLIN
+1 MNIRFYILSILLI
-6 VKFKS
+6 S
-11 LRLNYFYKILFLLL
+11 LNL
-25 TTFSSFSQERKNAV
+25 TGFSQVRKNAL
-39 AKRVSIAPVIDGIL
+39 AKRVTDTPIIDGVL
-53 DDKVWD
+53 ND
-59 NAESNTDFYML
+59 NAWVTAETNSDFYML
-70 RPSNVGPARD
+70 RPSNVGPARS
-80 SHPTYI
+80 SHPTTV
-86 KILYDDDAVYFA
+86 KIVYDDEAVYFA
-98 ASMLDSDSDNIA
+98 ASMLDPDGKNIA
-110 SEISQRDDFYETKTD
+110 SEISQRDEFYEKKTD

-133 YDDDV
+133 YNDDI

-158 DYEEGDSNFDAVFDA
+158 DYDEGDSNFDAVFDA
-173 KISKDDNGWYAEFKI
+173 KVSKDDNGWYAEFKI

-194 FPKKNIQSWGLNFY
+194 FPKKEIQTWGLNFY
-208 RRVFNLNEI
+208 RRIFNLNEI

-223 DRSVGTYSEYLGVLS
+223 DRSVGSYSEYLGNLN
-238 GIENI
+238 GIQNI

-251 YPYSQLNSE
+251 YPYSQVNSE

-321 EGTELFDKG
+321 EGTELFDRG
-330 DVFYSRRIGGELDVD
+330 GVFYSRRIGGDLDVN
-345 PEDFLEANEVVL
+345 PEDYLQDNESVL

-378 LGVGFFNAITKKT
+378 LGIGFFNAITKKT
-391 TAILQDSITQNEREV
+391 TAILQDSITQNQREV

-411 TNYNIIVLDQQL
+411 TNYNIVVLDQQL

-455 TRKNNYRIEGS
+455 TKKNNYRIEGS

-475 GNSTDGYKTTFKLN
+475 GNSTDGYKTTFKIN

-520 NQNIFANVSYEIF
+520 NQNVFANISYEIF
-533 NPTKYFNQL
+533 NPTKYFNQFEL
-542 EFKLSVRHGRRY
+542 KLSVRHGRRY

-563 YEAELFFETKKLFKN
+563 YEAELFFETNKLFKN
-578 RLEINLRTLNKD
+578 RLEVELRTLNKD

-597 GLYVLKPKEM
+597 GLFVLKPKEFGF
-607 SVRYDLDSDNTKD
+607 RYDLDSDNTKD
-620 FVYAIELNAKKSI
+620 FVYAIELNALKSI
-633 DEFYQENNKKL
+633 DEFYGEENKKL
-644 GLALRVSYK
+644 GFAAGLNYK
-653 VSERLNTSFGAGI
+653 ISERLNTSLGI
-666 SKEDD
+666 GVSKEEDD
-671 DFGYAGSN
+671 LGYAGN
-679 EGEVI
+679 EGPDVI

-690 KVNQAMIEMNYNFD
+690 KINQAVFDMIYNVD
-704 PYKVLALE
+704 SYKEIALE
-712 IRNYWSSVNYKNYL
+712 FRNYWSSVNYKRYYS
-726 TLQEN
+726 LQEN
-731 GIGELINDYPF
+731 GIGNSIVAYPF
-742 DGDPNTNFN
+742 DENPNANFN

-763 APGSSATFLYRN
+763 APGSSATILYRN
-775 QIYNNDDLSLISYTE
+775 QIYSNDDQSLISYTE
-790 SLNNLFSKDIGHQFS
+790 SLDNLFGKDIGHQFS

-810 FLDYNRIKKKKI
+810 FLDYNRFRKKRI

>member
-1 LKLIN
+1 MNIR
-6 VKFKS
+6 F
-11 LRLNYFYKILFLLL
+11 FIIIALFICAN
-25 TTFSSFSQERKNAV
+25 FNAFSQERKNAV
-39 AKRVSIAPVIDGIL
+39 ANRVTEAPVIDGIL
-53 DDKVWD
+53 ND
-59 NAESNTDFYML
+59 NAWVAAETNTDFYML
-70 RPSNVGPARD
+70 RPSNVGPARS
-80 SHPTYI
+80 SHPTTV
-86 KILYDDDAVYFA
+86 KIIYDDEAVYFA
-98 ASMLDSDSDNIA
+98 ASMLDPDGKNIA
-110 SEISQRDDFYETKTD
+110 SEISQRDEFYEKKTD

-133 YDDDV
+133 YNDDI

-158 DYEEGDSNFDAVFDA
+158 DYDEGDSNFDAVFDA
-173 KISKDDNGWYAEFKI
+173 KVSKDDNGWYAEFKI

-194 FPKKNIQSWGLNFY
+194 FPKKEIQTWGLNFY
-208 RRVFNLNEI
+208 RRIFNLNEI

-223 DRSVGTYSEYLGVLS
+223 DRSVGSYSEYLGTLN
-238 GIENI
+238 GIQNI

-251 YPYSQLNSE
+251 YPYSQVNSE

-321 EGTELFDKG
+321 EGTELFDRAG
-330 DVFYSRRIGGELDVD
+330 VFYSRRIGGDLDVD
-345 PEDFLEANEVVL
+345 PEDYLQENESVL

-378 LGVGFFNAITKKT
+378 LGIGFFNAITKKT
-391 TAILQDSITQNEREV
+391 TAILQDSITQNQREV

-411 TNYNIIVLDQQL
+411 TNYNIVVLDQQL

-455 TRKNNYRIEGS
+455 TKKNNYRIEGS
-466 VLRSDIKEN
+466 ILRSDIKEN
-475 GNSTDGYKTTFKLN
+475 GNSTDGYKTTFKIN

-520 NQNIFANVSYEIF
+520 NQNIFANISYEIF
-533 NPTKYFNQL
+533 NPTEYFNQF

-563 YEAELFFETKKLFKN
+563 YEAELFFETNKLFKN
-578 RLEINLRTLNKD
+578 RLELELRTLNKD

-597 GLYVLKPKEM
+597 GLFVLKPKEF
-607 SVRYDLDSDNTKD
+607 SLRYDLDSDNTKD
-620 FVYAIELNAKKSI
+620 FVYAVELNTTKSI
-633 DEFYQENNKKL
+633 DEFYGEENNKIGFAA
-644 GLALRVSYK
+644 GLNYK
-653 VSERLNTSFGAGI
+653 ISERLNTSIGVGV

-671 DFGYAGSN
+671 DLGYAGN
-679 EGEVI
+679 EGSEVI

-690 KVNQAMIEMNYNFD
+690 KINQAVFDMVYNID
-704 PYKVLALE
+704 SYKEIALE
-712 IRNYWSSVNYKNYL
+712 FRNYWSSVNYKRYYN
-726 TLQEN
+726 LQDN
-731 GIGELINDYPF
+731 GIGNPIVNYPF
-742 DGDPNTNFN
+742 NENPNANFN

-763 APGSSATFLYRN
+763 APGSSATILYRN
-775 QIYNNDDLSLISYTE
+775 QIYSNDDQSLISYTE
-790 SLNNLFSKDIGHQFS
+790 SLDNLFGKDIGHQFS

-810 FLDYNRIKKKKI
+810 FLDYNRFKKKRI

>member
-1 LKLIN
+1 MNIRFYVFSILLI
-6 VKFKS
+6 S
-11 LRLNYFYKILFLLL
+11 LNL
-25 TTFSSFSQERKNAV
+25 TGFSQVRKNAL
-39 AKRVSIAPVIDGIL
+39 AKRVTDTPIIDGVL
-53 DDKVWD
+53 ND
-59 NAESNTDFYML
+59 NAWVTAETNSDFYML
-70 RPSNVGPARD
+70 RPSNVGPARS
-80 SHPTYI
+80 SHPTTV
-86 KILYDDDAVYFA
+86 KIVYDDEAVYFA
-98 ASMLDSDSDNIA
+98 ASMLDPDGKNIA
-110 SEISQRDDFYETKTD
+110 SEISQRDEFYEKKTD

-133 YDDDV
+133 YNDDI

-158 DYEEGDSNFDAVFDA
+158 DYDEGDSNFDAVFDA
-173 KISKDDNGWYAEFKI
+173 KVSRDDNGWYAEFKI

-194 FPKKNIQSWGLNFY
+194 FPKKEIQTWGLNFY
-208 RRVFNLNEI
+208 RRIFNLNEI

-223 DRSVGTYSEYLGVLS
+223 DRSVGSYSEYLGTLN
-238 GIENI
+238 GIQNI

-251 YPYSQLNSE
+251 YPYSQVNSE

-309 EQQFD
+309 EKQFD

-321 EGTELFDKG
+321 EGTELFDRG
-330 DVFYSRRIGGELDVD
+330 GVFYSRRIGGDLDVN
-345 PEDFLEANEVVL
+345 PEDYLQDNESVL

-378 LGVGFFNAITKKT
+378 LGIGFFNAITKKT
-391 TAILQDSITQNEREV
+391 TAILQDSITQNQREV

-411 TNYNIIVLDQQL
+411 TNYNIVVLDQQL

-455 TRKNNYRIEGS
+455 TKKNNYRIEGS

-475 GNSTDGYKTTFKLN
+475 GNSTDGYKTTFKIN

-520 NQNIFANVSYEIF
+520 NQNVFANISYEIF
-533 NPTKYFNQL
+533 NPTKYFNQFEL
-542 EFKLSVRHGRRY
+542 KLSVRHGRRY

-563 YEAELFFETKKLFKN
+563 YEAELFFETNKLFKN
-578 RLEINLRTLNKD
+578 RLEVELRTLNKD

-597 GLYVLKPKEM
+597 GLFVLKPKEF
-607 SVRYDLDSDNTKD
+607 SFRYDLDSDNTKD
-620 FVYAIELNAKKSI
+620 FVYAIELNALKSI
-633 DEFYQENNKKL
+633 DEFYGEENKKIGFAA
-644 GLALRVSYK
+644 GLNYK
-653 VSERLNTSFGAGI
+653 ISERLNTSLGI
-666 SKEDD
+666 GVSKEEDD
-671 DFGYAGSN
+671 LGYAGN
-679 EGEVI
+679 EGPDVI

-690 KVNQAMIEMNYNFD
+690 KINQAVFDMIYNVD
-704 PYKVLALE
+704 SYKEIALE
-712 IRNYWSSVNYKNYL
+712 FRNYWSSVNYKRYYS
-726 TLQEN
+726 LQEN
-731 GIGELINDYPF
+731 GIGNSIASYPF
-742 DGDPNTNFN
+742 DENPNANFN

-763 APGSSATFLYRN
+763 APGSSATVLYRN
-775 QIYNNDDLSLISYTE
+775 QIYSNDDQSLISYTE
-790 SLNNLFSKDIGHQFS
+790 SLDNLFGKDIGHQFS

-810 FLDYNRIKKKKI
+810 FLDYNRFRKKRI

>member
-1 LKLIN
+1 MEFRIMNIRFFIIIALFICANFN
-6 VKFKS
+6 V
-11 LRLNYFYKILFLLL
+11 
-25 TTFSSFSQERKNAV
+25 FSQERKNAV
-39 AKRVSIAPVIDGIL
+39 ANRVTEAPVIDGIL
-53 DDKVWD
+53 ND
-59 NAESNTDFYML
+59 NAWVAAETNTDFYML
-70 RPSNVGPARD
+70 RPSNVGPARS
-80 SHPTYI
+80 SHPTTV
-86 KILYDDDAVYFA
+86 KIIYDDEAVYFA
-98 ASMLDSDSDNIA
+98 ASMLDPDGKNIA
-110 SEISQRDDFYETKTD
+110 SEISQRDEFYEKKTD

-133 YDDDV
+133 YNDDI

-158 DYEEGDSNFDAVFDA
+158 DYDEGDSNFDAVFDA
-173 KISKDDNGWYAEFKI
+173 KVSKDDNGWYAEFKI

-194 FPKKNIQSWGLNFY
+194 FPKKEIQTWGLNFY
-208 RRVFNLNEI
+208 RRIFNLNEI

-223 DRSVGTYSEYLGVLS
+223 DRSVGSYSEYLGTLN
-238 GIENI
+238 GIQNI

-251 YPYSQLNSE
+251 YPYSQVNSE

-321 EGTELFDKG
+321 EGTELFDRAG
-330 DVFYSRRIGGELDVD
+330 VFYSRRIGGDLDVD
-345 PEDFLEANEVVL
+345 PEDYLQENESVL

-378 LGVGFFNAITKKT
+378 LGIGFFNAITKKT
-391 TAILQDSITQNEREV
+391 TAILQDSITQNQREV

-411 TNYNIIVLDQQL
+411 TNYNIVVLDQQL

-436 NRNSNFRNA
+436 KRNSNFRNA

-455 TRKNNYRIEGS
+455 TKKNNYRIEGS
-466 VLRSDIKEN
+466 ILRSDIKEN
-475 GNSTDGYKTTFKLN
+475 GNSTDGYKTTFKIN

-520 NQNIFANVSYEIF
+520 NQNIFANISYEIF
-533 NPTKYFNQL
+533 NPTKYFNQF

-563 YEAELFFETKKLFKN
+563 YEAELFFETNKLFKN
-578 RLEINLRTLNKD
+578 RLELELRTLNKD

-597 GLYVLKPKEM
+597 GLFVLKPKEF
-607 SVRYDLDSDNTKD
+607 SLRYDLDSDNTKD
-620 FVYAIELNAKKSI
+620 FVYGFELNTTKSI
-633 DEFYQENNKKL
+633 DEFYGEENNKIGFAA
-644 GLALRVSYK
+644 GLNYK
-653 VSERLNTSFGAGI
+653 ISERLNTSIGVGV

-671 DFGYAGSN
+671 DLGYAGN
-679 EGEVI
+679 EGSEVI

-690 KVNQAMIEMNYNFD
+690 KINQAVFDMVYNID
-704 PYKVLALE
+704 SYKEIALE
-712 IRNYWSSVNYKNYL
+712 FRNYWSSVNYKRYYN
-726 TLQEN
+726 LQDN
-731 GIGELINDYPF
+731 GIGNPIVNYPF
-742 DGDPNTNFN
+742 NENPNANFN

-763 APGSSATFLYRN
+763 APGSSATILYRN
-775 QIYNNDDLSLISYTE
+775 QIYSNDDQSLISYTE
-790 SLNNLFSKDIGHQFS
+790 SLDNLFGKDIGHQFS

-810 FLDYNRIKKKKI
+810 FLDYNRFKKKRI

>member
-1 LKLIN
+1 MNIR
-6 VKFKS
+6 F
-11 LRLNYFYKILFLLL
+11 FIIIALFICAN
-25 TTFSSFSQERKNAV
+25 FNAFSQERKNAV
-39 AKRVSIAPVIDGIL
+39 ANRVTEAPVIDGIL
-53 DDKVWD
+53 NDKAWVA
-59 NAESNTDFYML
+59 AETNTDFYML
-70 RPSNVGPARD
+70 RPSNVGPARS
-80 SHPTYI
+80 SHPTTV
-86 KILYDDDAVYFA
+86 KIIYDDEAVYFA
-98 ASMLDSDSDNIA
+98 ASMLDPDGKNIA
-110 SEISQRDDFYETKTD
+110 SEISQRDEFYEKKTD

-133 YDDDV
+133 YNDDI

-158 DYEEGDSNFDAVFDA
+158 DYDEGDSNFDAVFDA
-173 KISKDDNGWYAEFKI
+173 KVSKDDNGWYAEFKI

-194 FPKKNIQSWGLNFY
+194 FPKKEIQTWGLNFY
-208 RRVFNLNEI
+208 RRIFNLNEI

-223 DRSVGTYSEYLGVLS
+223 DRSVGSYSEYLGTLN
-238 GIENI
+238 GIQNI

-251 YPYSQLNSE
+251 YPYSQINSE

-321 EGTELFDKG
+321 EGTELFDQG
-330 DVFYSRRIGGELDVD
+330 DVFYSRRIGGDLDVD
-345 PEDFLEANEVVL
+345 PEDYLQENESVL

-378 LGVGFFNAITKKT
+378 LGIGFFNAITKKT
-391 TAILQDSITQNEREV
+391 TAILQDTITEKQREV

-411 TNYNIIVLDQQL
+411 TNYNIVVLDQQL

-455 TRKNNYRIEGS
+455 TKKNNYRIEGS
-466 VLRSDIKEN
+466 ILRSDIKEN
-475 GNSTDGYKTTFKLN
+475 GNSTDGYKTTFKIN

-520 NQNIFANVSYEIF
+520 NQNIFANISYEIF
-533 NPTKYFNQL
+533 NPTKYFNQF
-542 EFKLSVRHGRRY
+542 EFELSVRHGRRY

-578 RLEINLRTLNKD
+578 NFELELRTLNKD

-597 GLYVLKPKEM
+597 GLFVLKPKEL
-607 SVRYDLDSDNTKD
+607 SFRYDLDSDNTKD
-620 FVYAIELNAKKSI
+620 FVYAVEFNASKSI
-633 DEFYQENNKKL
+633 DEFYGEENKKIGFSA
-644 GLALRVSYK
+644 GLNYK
-653 VSERLNTSFGAGI
+653 ISERLNTSLGI
-666 SKEDD
+666 GVSKEDD
-671 DFGYAGSN
+671 DLGYAGN
-679 EGEVI
+679 EGSEVI

-690 KVNQAMIEMNYNFD
+690 KINQAVFDMVYNINS
-704 PYKVLALE
+704 YKEIALE
-712 IRNYWSSVNYKNYL
+712 FRNYWSSVNYKSYYSL
-726 TLQEN
+726 LEN
-731 GIGELINDYPF
+731 GIGNPIINYPF
-742 DGDPNTNFN
+742 DENPNANFN

-763 APGSSATFLYRN
+763 APGSSATILYRN
-775 QIYNNDDLSLISYTE
+775 QIYSDDDQSLISYTE
-790 SLNNLFSKDIGHQFS
+790 SLDNLFGKDIGHQFS

-810 FLDYNRIKKKKI
+810 FLDYNRFKKKRI

>member
-1 LKLIN
+1 MNIRFFIIIALLICANFN
-6 VKFKS
+6 V
-11 LRLNYFYKILFLLL
+11 
-25 TTFSSFSQERKNAV
+25 FSQERKNAV
-39 AKRVSIAPVIDGIL
+39 ANRVTEAPVIDGIL
-53 DDKVWD
+53 ND
-59 NAESNTDFYML
+59 NAWVAAETNTDFYML
-70 RPSNVGPARD
+70 RPSNVGPARN
-80 SHPTYI
+80 SHPTTV
-86 KILYDDDAVYFA
+86 KIIYDDEAVYFA
-98 ASMLDSDSDNIA
+98 ASMLDPDGKNIA
-110 SEISQRDDFYETKTD
+110 SEISQRDEFYEKKTD

-133 YDDDV
+133 YNDDI

-158 DYEEGDSNFDAVFDA
+158 DYDEGDSNFDAVFDA
-173 KISKDDNGWYAEFKI
+173 KVSKDDNGWYAEFKI

-194 FPKKNIQSWGLNFY
+194 FPKKEIQTWGLNFY
-208 RRVFNLNEI
+208 RRIFNLNEI

-223 DRSVGTYSEYLGVLS
+223 DRSVGSYSEYLGTLN
-238 GIENI
+238 GIQNI

-251 YPYSQLNSE
+251 YPYSQVNSE

-321 EGTELFDKG
+321 EGTELFDRAG
-330 DVFYSRRIGGELDVD
+330 VFYSRRIGGDLNVD
-345 PEDFLEANEVVL
+345 PEDYLQENESVL

-378 LGVGFFNAITKKT
+378 LGIGFFNAITKKT
-391 TAILQDSITQNEREV
+391 TAILQDSITQNQREV

-411 TNYNIIVLDQQL
+411 TNYNIVVLDQQL

-436 NRNSNFRNA
+436 KRNSNFRNA

-455 TRKNNYRIEGS
+455 TKKNNYRIEGS
-466 VLRSDIKEN
+466 ILRSDIKEN
-475 GNSTDGYKTTFKLN
+475 GNSIDGYKTTLKIN
-489 KTKGNFRWMTGVW
+489 KTMGNFRWMTGVW

-520 NQNIFANVSYEIF
+520 NQNIFANISYEIF
-533 NPTKYFNQL
+533 NPTKYFNQF

-563 YEAELFFETKKLFKN
+563 YEAELFFETNKLFKN
-578 RLEINLRTLNKD
+578 RLELELRTLNKD

-597 GLYVLKPKEM
+597 GLFVLKPKEF
-607 SVRYDLDSDNTKD
+607 SLRYDLDSDNTKD
-620 FVYAIELNAKKSI
+620 FVYGFILNTTKSI
-633 DEFYQENNKKL
+633 DEFYGEENNKIGFAA
-644 GLALRVSYK
+644 GLNYK
-653 VSERLNTSFGAGI
+653 ISKRLNTSIGVGV

-671 DFGYAGSN
+671 DLGYAGN
-679 EGEVI
+679 EGSEVI

-690 KVNQAMIEMNYNFD
+690 KINQAVFDMVYNID
-704 PYKVLALE
+704 SYKEIALE
-712 IRNYWSSVNYKNYL
+712 FRNYWSSVNYKRYYN
-726 TLQEN
+726 LQDN
-731 GIGELINDYPF
+731 GIGNPIVNYPF
-742 DGDPNTNFN
+742 NENPNANFN

-763 APGSSATFLYRN
+763 APGSSAAILYRN
-775 QIYNNDDLSLISYTE
+775 QIYSNDDQSLISYTE
-790 SLNNLFSKDIGHQFS
+790 SLDNLFGKDIGHQFS

-810 FLDYNRIKKKKI
+810 FLDYNRLKKKRI

>member
-1 LKLIN
+1 MNIRFYILSILLI
-6 VKFKS
+6 S
-11 LRLNYFYKILFLLL
+11 LNL
-25 TTFSSFSQERKNAV
+25 TGFSQVRKNAL
-39 AKRVSIAPVIDGIL
+39 AKRVTDTPIIDGVL
-53 DDKVWD
+53 ND
-59 NAESNTDFYML
+59 NAWVTAETNSDFYML
-70 RPSNVGPARD
+70 RPSNVGPARS
-80 SHPTYI
+80 SHPTTV
-86 KILYDDDAVYFA
+86 KIVYDDEAVYFA
-98 ASMLDSDSDNIA
+98 ASMLDPDGKNIA
-110 SEISQRDDFYETKTD
+110 SEISQRDEFYEKKTD

-133 YDDDV
+133 YNDDI

-158 DYEEGDSNFDAVFDA
+158 DYDEGDSNFDAVFDA
-173 KISKDDNGWYAEFKI
+173 KVSKDDNGWYAEFKI

-194 FPKKNIQSWGLNFY
+194 FPKKEIQTWGLNFY
-208 RRVFNLNEI
+208 RRIFNLNEI

-223 DRSVGTYSEYLGVLS
+223 DRSVGSYSEYLGNLN
-238 GIENI
+238 GIQNI

-251 YPYSQLNSE
+251 YPYSQVNSE

-321 EGTELFDKG
+321 EGTELFDRG
-330 DVFYSRRIGGELDVD
+330 GVFYSRRIGGDLDVN
-345 PEDFLEANEVVL
+345 PEDYLRDNESVL

-363 DLINAIK
+363 DLINAVK

-378 LGVGFFNAITKKT
+378 LGIGFFNAITKKT
-391 TAILQDSITQNEREV
+391 TAILQDSITQNQREV

-411 TNYNIIVLDQQL
+411 TNYNIVVLDQQL

-455 TRKNNYRIEGS
+455 TKKNNYRIEGS

-475 GNSTDGYKTTFKLN
+475 GNSTDGYKTTFKIN

-520 NQNIFANVSYEIF
+520 NQNVFANISYEIF
-533 NPTKYFNQL
+533 NPTKYFNQFEL
-542 EFKLSVRHGRRY
+542 KLSVRHGRRY

-563 YEAELFFETKKLFKN
+563 YEAELFFETNKLFKN
-578 RLEINLRTLNKD
+578 RLEVELRTLNKD

-597 GLYVLKPKEM
+597 GLFVLKPKEFGF
-607 SVRYDLDSDNTKD
+607 RYDLDSDNTKD
-620 FVYAIELNAKKSI
+620 FVYAIELNALKSF
-633 DEFYQENNKKL
+633 DEFYGEENKKIGFAA
-644 GLALRVSYK
+644 GLNYK
-653 VSERLNTSFGAGI
+653 ISERLNTSLGI
-666 SKEDD
+666 GVSKEEDD
-671 DFGYAGSN
+671 LGYAGN
-679 EGEVI
+679 EGSDVI

-690 KVNQAMIEMNYNFD
+690 KINQAVFDMIYNID
-704 PYKVLALE
+704 SYKEIALE
-712 IRNYWSSVNYKNYL
+712 FRNYWSSVNYKRYYS
-726 TLQEN
+726 LQEN
-731 GIGELINDYPF
+731 GIGNSIAAYPF
-742 DGDPNTNFN
+742 DENPNANFN

-763 APGSSATFLYRN
+763 APGSSATVLYRN
-775 QIYNNDDLSLISYTE
+775 QIYSNDDQSLISYTE
-790 SLNNLFSKDIGHQFS
+790 SLDNLFGKDIGHQFS

-810 FLDYNRIKKKKI
+810 FLDYNRFRKKRI

>member
-1 LKLIN
+1 MNIRFFIIIALSICAN
-6 VKFKS
+6 
-11 LRLNYFYKILFLLL
+11 LNI
-25 TTFSSFSQERKNAV
+25 FSQERKNAV
-39 AKRVSIAPVIDGIL
+39 ANRVNEAPVIDGIL
-53 DDKVWD
+53 ND
-59 NAESNTDFYML
+59 NAWVTAESNTDFYML
-70 RPSNVGPARD
+70 RPSNVGLARS
-80 SHPTYI
+80 SHPTTI
-86 KILYDDDAVYFA
+86 KIIYDDDAVYFA
-98 ASMLDSDSDNIA
+98 ASMLDPNGKNIA
-110 SEISQRDDFYETKTD
+110 SEISQRDDFYEKKTD

-133 YDDDV
+133 YNDDI

-158 DYEEGDSNFDAVFDA
+158 DYDEGDSNFDVVFDA
-173 KISKDDNGWYAEFKI
+173 KVSKDDNGWYAEFKI

-194 FPKKNIQSWGLNFY
+194 FPKKEIQTWGLNFY
-208 RRVFNLNEI
+208 RRIFNLNEI

-223 DRSVGTYSEYLGVLS
+223 DRSVGSYSEYLGLLN
-238 GIENI
+238 GIQNI

-251 YPYSQLNSE
+251 YPYSQVNSE

-321 EGTELFDKG
+321 EGTELFDRG
-330 DVFYSRRIGGELDVD
+330 GVFYSRRIGGDLDVN
-345 PEDFLEANEVVL
+345 PENYLQENESVL

-378 LGVGFFNAITKKT
+378 LGIGFFNAITKKT
-391 TAILQDSITQNEREV
+391 TAILQDSTTQNQREV

-411 TNYNIIVLDQQL
+411 TNYNIVVLDQQL

-455 TRKNNYRIEGS
+455 TKKNNYRIEGS

-475 GNSTDGYKTTFKLN
+475 GNSTDGYKTTFKIN

-520 NQNIFANVSYEIF
+520 NQNIFANISYEIF
-533 NPTKYFNQL
+533 NPTKYFNQF

-563 YEAELFFETKKLFKN
+563 YEGELFFETNKLFKN
-578 RLEINLRTLNKD
+578 RLEVELRTLNKD

-597 GLYVLKPKEM
+597 GLFVLKPKEF
-607 SVRYDLDSDNTKD
+607 SFRYDLDSDNTKD
-620 FVYAIELNAKKSI
+620 FVYAIELNATKSI
-633 DEFYQENNKKL
+633 DEFYSEENKKIGFNA
-644 GLALRVSYK
+644 GLNYK
-653 VSERLNTSFGAGI
+653 ISESLNTSLGIGI

-671 DFGYAGSN
+671 DLGYAGN
-679 EGEVI
+679 EGSDVI

-690 KVNQAMIEMNYNFD
+690 KINQAVFDMVYNMD
-704 PYKVLALE
+704 SYKEIALE
-712 IRNYWSSVNYKNYL
+712 FRNYWSSVNYKRYY

-731 GIGELINDYPF
+731 GIGDPIVNYPF
-742 DGDPNTNFN
+742 DGNPNANFN
-751 IWNLDLSYNWRF
+751 IWNFDLSYNWRF
-763 APGSSATFLYRN
+763 APGSSATILYRN
-775 QIYNNDDLSLISYTE
+775 QIYSNDDQSLITYTE
-790 SLNNLFSKDIGHQFS
+790 SLDNLFGKDIGHQFS

-810 FLDYNRIKKKKI
+810 FLDYNRFRKKRI